1 MLCEIPR
8 LLGRGDQLEHAGT
21 SERIIIKQYDGQMT
35 MPIESR
41 RATRNPLKTPLRA
54 IAVAALLCTLAAC
67 SQLPRPAQD
76 GAQAREGTSTT
87 LPNHARESA
96 APASAPV
103 PATASTSAAPDA
115 GAVLKI
121 DSAQSLIAVTVRRG
135 GALARLGH
143 DHVVASHDVTGTV
156 QPAQNRADFQFRLD
170 QMKVDE
176 PDLRRVAGL
185 EKQPSAD
192 AVDGTRTNMLTKV
205 LDAERY
211 PLVTVHAERGAASDP
226 LDVAITL
233 HGVTRSYGIPVDLRE
248 AGGVMTVS
256 GTLTLNQTD
265 FGLVPFSVMGGAM
278 AVQDRMEL
286 RFTLIAK

>member
-1 MLCEIPR
+1 
-8 LLGRGDQLEHAGT
+8 
-21 SERIIIKQYDGQMT
+21 
-35 MPIESR
+35 MPIESP
-41 RATRNPLKTPLRA
+41 RATRNSVKTPLRG
-54 IAVAALLCTLAAC
+54 IACAALLCALAAC
-67 SQLPRPAQD
+67 SQLPPTAQD
-76 GAQAREGTSTT
+76 GAPARQGKSTT
-87 LPNHARESA
+87 LPSQAPEPA

-115 GAVLKI
+115 GSVMKI

-211 PLVTVHAERGAASDP
+211 PLVTVHAERGAAGDP

-233 HGVTRSYGIPVDLRE
+233 HGVTRSHRIPVALSE